1 LPGRFWGGITVLRN
15 CCGMCR
21 RKEVGAVHGHRM
33 GGIEDM
39 AKLQLISKPWDGLGE
54 VHDG

>member
-1 LPGRFWGGITVLRN
+1 MPGRFWGGITVLRN